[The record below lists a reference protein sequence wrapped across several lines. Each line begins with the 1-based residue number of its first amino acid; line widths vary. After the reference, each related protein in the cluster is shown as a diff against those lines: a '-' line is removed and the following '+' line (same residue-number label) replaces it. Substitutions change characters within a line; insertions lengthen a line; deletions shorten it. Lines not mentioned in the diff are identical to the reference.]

1 MTLLYRLITEIA
13 QEEIDSAPEIVIH
26 SRNALSC
33 TNYPK
38 IKWGAARSF
47 QCAFHKSADDSVV
60 ARLEMIGEQADIS
73 EAVDLLTQ
81 WAVEHGAEQIK
92 IKRVDLLTAEQFSV
106 LKRIGFEH
114 EMPGAKDWRER
125 AVVLDL

>member
-1 MTLLYRLITEIA
+1 MMLLYRLITEIA

-26 SRNALSC
+26 GRNTLSC

-47 QCAFHKSADDSVV
+47 QCAFHKNTDDSVIV
-60 ARLEMIGEQADIS
+60 RLEMIGEEADIS

-81 WAVEHGAEQIK
+81 WAVEHRAEQIK
-92 IKRVDLLTAEQFSV
+92 IKRADLLTAEQFSV

-114 EMPGAKDWRER
+114 EKPGARDWRER